1 MAGTIKNL
9 IIMNLLYWL
18 PTIHWPTHK
27 TPSREGNKPTKTPRR
42 FHQSRTKTTIA
53 GMVIVTLAFTAH
65 LCHGE
70 KLSAQRCAT
79 LRSVTKASCSKPP
92 SNQVVLHTP
101 LFAMM
106 VIKTARCWP
115 HSRTHSHP
123 KTFEDKQTTQ
133 KRPTSSD
140 ELQVQSWSLKRW
152 ANIHKEQAI
161 TKKGIAT
168 SSEVRYIPC
177 QQHQDQIRKTACGHM
192 SGTSYTSHL
201 MAGNQRL

>member
-27 TPSREGNKPTKTPRR
+27 TPSREGNKPTETPRR
-42 FHQSRTKTTIA
+42 FHRSQTKTTIA

-79 LRSVTKASCSKPP
+79 LRSVTKTSCSKPP

-101 LFAMM
+101 PFAMV

-115 HSRTHSHP
+115 HSRT
-123 KTFEDKQTTQ
+123 QTQ

-140 ELQVQSWSLKRW
+140 ELQIQRWSLKR
-152 ANIHKEQAI
+152 
-161 TKKGIAT
+161 GPT
-168 SSEVRYIPC
+168 SMRNKQLLRRTLLLP
-177 QQHQDQIRKTACGHM
+177 QK
-192 SGTSYTSHL
+192 
-201 MAGNQRL
+201 